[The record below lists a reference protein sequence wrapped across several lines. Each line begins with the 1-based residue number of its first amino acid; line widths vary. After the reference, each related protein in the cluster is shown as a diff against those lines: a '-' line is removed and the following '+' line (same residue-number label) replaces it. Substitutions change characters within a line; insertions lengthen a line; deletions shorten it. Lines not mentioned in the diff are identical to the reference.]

1 MNTEL
6 ETLKKHIL
14 EVITPEYVTVEHI
27 DVVDTMLDMHMESPA
42 IETDSIYYVTAMDE
56 DVFIEFLI
64 DEYTIG
70 LEVVPPKGTI
80 ITLNMMIGRVLDAFA
95 EDFEDNDSDPEC
107 VQFDFYTFMV
117 NFAEFLDRDFNYINF
132 EF

>member
-1 MNTEL
+1 MNQEL

-14 EVITPEYVTVEHI
+14 EVTTPEYVTIEHI
-27 DVVDTMLDMHMESPA
+27 DVVDTMLDMHMESPTT
-42 IETDSIYYVTAMDE
+42 EKDNIYYVEAMDK
-56 DVFIEFLI
+56 DAFIEFLI

-70 LEVVPPKGTI
+70 LEVMPPKGTVI
-80 ITLNMMIGRVLDAFA
+80 SLNMLIGRVLDAFA
-95 EDFEDNDSDPEC
+95 EDFEDIDSDSEC

-117 NFAEFLDRDFNYINF
+117 NFAEFLDRDFDYINF